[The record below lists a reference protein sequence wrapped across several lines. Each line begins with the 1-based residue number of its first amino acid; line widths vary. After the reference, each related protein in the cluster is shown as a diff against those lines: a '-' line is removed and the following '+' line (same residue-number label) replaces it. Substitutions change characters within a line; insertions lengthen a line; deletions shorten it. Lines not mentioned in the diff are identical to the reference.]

1 MPNGPGPRQ
10 RRATKIANRSHVT
23 PFDRLAQWNA
33 QIMNLGA
40 QGSIPSIV
48 GNDLQF
54 KKLTA
59 SDISGVMHKPAIED
73 LIMGQWDILFS
84 ANGNIGMTTG
94 AISGVSTLS
103 SSQNLQISSQTS
115 TLVTGGGFE
124 VQPVLGGEIKLQCAS
139 TGGVG
144 PIYIVWPNSTD
155 ANSYNITIGGNRTS
169 GSCQVNIMNNNYN
182 NSISSILQ
190 LGSGTLGS
198 NRISA
203 RQIDI
208 DAGTNGLQMGS
219 DAGVTIDAATN
230 FEIDAG
236 GILDLSG
243 NQIVIDAS
251 SMTNGVGVNISA
263 ANAITMDAAN
273 IDVEATTKLDLS
285 GTNITINSS
294 NGNIEVKAG
303 ATLDLSS
310 DNTKLNGTTTVD
322 ITGST
327 IDMRYDVSMNV
338 TQDISTNE
346 IWIKNIGG
354 SGYARQRENDS
365 GFGSSGWPSTNGNSQ
380 GNNTIVKIGRWVDY
394 GGLAAVNMW
403 TVPNISPWN
412 QMSNSNSVIQDGR
425 SLVGMN
431 LRSTYNYF
439 LKRFAQGNLQ
449 MGDFQVRQKSARFF
463 EQNETDTTA
472 NITTEGDIGF
482 VKISG
487 NTSNRSFVYY
497 GNNDI
502 ITMKNPMS
510 LSFSSRY
517 AYGTNAG
524 IALWR
529 LTDGSGGSLSLTSG
543 TSSTLGQ
550 FRFIKPAGGSNP
562 SLDGPVSWA
571 SDNVM
576 SPGSGCLPK
585 IAIDGGNMFHSR
597 NNIPQSGW
605 IVGFIVM
612 EGGNNITFESYQANT
627 SGATT
632 GTPGPFGTLSFDII
646 TGTISSSGVSS
657 TVLASDI
664 HFHTLNGGTRT
675 QRTMKTFQNAIR
687 YDNIT
692 TGLGIR
698 FKVTVSNPQNPQ
710 FGYNFVS
717 IKGNTL
723 LIELLVIEDVKL

>member
-1 MPNGPGPRQ
+1 MPTGPGPRQ

-23 PFDRLAQWNA
+23 PFDKLAQWNA

-48 GNDLQF
+48 GNSLEF
-54 KKLTA
+54 VKLTA
-59 SDISGVMHKPAIED
+59 ANIPGVMDNPATED

-84 ANGNIGMTTG
+84 ANGNIGMTNG

-103 SSQNLQISSQTS
+103 SSQNLQISSQTG
-115 TLVTGGGFE
+115 TLVTGGRFE
-124 VQPVLGGEIKLQCAS
+124 VQPILGAEIKLQCAS

-144 PIYIVWPNSTD
+144 PINIVWPDTLD
-155 ANSYNITIGGNRTS
+155 ANGYNITIGGNRTS

-182 NSISSILQ
+182 NSASFLQ

-219 DAGVTIDAATN
+219 DAGVTIDAATHI
-230 FEIDAG
+230 EIDAAG
-236 GILDLSG
+236 RLDLSG
-243 NQIVIDAS
+243 NQIFIDSDGA
-251 SMTNGVGVNISA
+251 GGVNVSSA
-263 ANAITMDAAN
+263 TDITMDAATV
-273 IDVEATTKLDLS
+273 DVEATTKLDLS
-285 GTNITINSS
+285 GTNMSINSS
-294 NGNIEVKAG
+294 NNLEVKAG

-310 DNTKLNGTTTVD
+310 DNSKLNGTTTLD
-322 ITGST
+322 ITGAT
-327 IDMRYDVSMNV
+327 INMRYDVSMNV

-346 IWIKNIGG
+346 IWITNIGG
-354 SGYARQRENDS
+354 SGYARQRENDA
-365 GFGSSGWPSTNGNSQ
+365 GFGSSGWPSSNGTTQ

-403 TVPNISPWN
+403 TLPNISPWN

-439 LKRFAQGNLQ
+439 LKREAQGNLQ

-463 EQNETDTTA
+463 DQTETWADT
-472 NITTEGDIGF
+472 NLTENGDIGF
-482 VKISG
+482 VEISAK
-487 NTSNRSFVYY
+487 SNNQSFVYY
-497 GNNDI
+497 GNSDV

-517 AYGTNAG
+517 AYGTDSGTVLWTLTAG
-524 IALWR
+524 
-529 LTDGSGGSLSLTSG
+529 SGSLSVTPG

-550 FRFIKPAGGSNP
+550 FRFIKPGSGSGSGGGS
-562 SLDGPVSWA
+562 VSWA
-571 SDNVM
+571 SDTVM
-576 SPGSGCLPK
+576 SPGSGFLPK
-585 IAIDGGNMFHSR
+585 ISLDGGGMIHSR

-612 EGGNNITFESYQANT
+612 EGGINTTFESYQASSPLDT
-627 SGATT
+627 SGTT
-632 GTPGPFGTLSFDII
+632 GNFGSLSFDII
-646 TGTISSSGVSS
+646 TGTIPSSGLSP
-657 TVLASDI
+657 TVVASNI

-675 QRTMKTFQNAIR
+675 QRTMKTFRNAIR
-687 YDNIT
+687 YNNIT

-698 FKVTVSNPQNPQ
+698 FKVTVNDPNNPTLN
-710 FGYNFVS
+710 NFVS

>member
-1 MPNGPGPRQ
+1 
-10 RRATKIANRSHVT
+10 
-23 PFDRLAQWNA
+23 
-33 QIMNLGA
+33 
-40 QGSIPSIV
+40 
-48 GNDLQF
+48 
-54 KKLTA
+54 
-59 SDISGVMHKPAIED
+59 
-73 LIMGQWDILFS
+73 
-84 ANGNIGMTTG
+84 MT
-94 AISGVSTLS
+94 L
-103 SSQNLQISSQTS
+103 
-115 TLVTGGGFE
+115 
-124 VQPVLGGEIKLQCAS
+124 
-139 TGGVG
+139 
-144 PIYIVWPNSTD
+144 NST
-155 ANSYNITIGGNRTS
+155 NNLE
-169 GSCQVNIMNNNYN
+169 VN
-182 NSISSILQ
+182 
-190 LGSGTLGS
+190 
-198 NRISA
+198 
-203 RQIDI
+203 
-208 DAGTNGLQMGS
+208 
-219 DAGVTIDAATN
+219 
-230 FEIDAG
+230 
-236 GILDLSG
+236 
-243 NQIVIDAS
+243 
-251 SMTNGVGVNISA
+251 
-263 ANAITMDAAN
+263 
-273 IDVEATTKLDLS
+273 
-285 GTNITINSS
+285 
-294 NGNIEVKAG
+294 AG
-303 ATLDLSS
+303 ATLDLSGNNITINS
-310 DNTKLNGTTTVD
+310 TNNLEVNAGDTLDLSSTNTKLNGTTTLD

-346 IWIKNIGG
+346 IWIKNTGG
-354 SGYARQRENDS
+354 SGYAKQRENDA

-403 TVPNISPWN
+403 TLPNTSPWN

-439 LKRFAQGNLQ
+439 LKREAQGNLQ
-449 MGDFQVRQKSARFF
+449 MGDFQVTQKSARFF
-463 EQNETDTTA
+463 DQNEAWADTNLT
-472 NITTEGDIGF
+472 NDGDIGF
-482 VKISG
+482 VEIS
-487 NTSNRSFVYY
+487 TKSNNQSFVYY
-497 GNNDI
+497 GNNDV

-529 LTDGSGGSLSLTSG
+529 LTDGSGGSLSLTPG

-550 FRFIKPAGGSNP
+550 LRFIKPAGGSNP

-585 IAIDGGNMFHSR
+585 IAGDGGNMYHSR

-612 EGGNNITFESYQANT
+612 EGGNNITFSSYQGSSSTDT
-627 SGATT
+627 SGTT
-632 GTPGPFGTLSFDII
+632 GIFGSLSFDII
-646 TGTISSSGVSS
+646 TGTISSGVST
-657 TVLASDI
+657 TVVASNI

-675 QRTMKTFQNAIR
+675 QRTMKTFRNAIR
-687 YDNIT
+687 YNNIT

-698 FKVTVSNPQNPQ
+698 FKVTVNDPQNPQ

>member
-1 MPNGPGPRQ
+1 
-10 RRATKIANRSHVT
+10 
-23 PFDRLAQWNA
+23 
-33 QIMNLGA
+33 
-40 QGSIPSIV
+40 
-48 GNDLQF
+48 
-54 KKLTA
+54 
-59 SDISGVMHKPAIED
+59 
-73 LIMGQWDILFS
+73 
-84 ANGNIGMTTG
+84 
-94 AISGVSTLS
+94 
-103 SSQNLQISSQTS
+103 
-115 TLVTGGGFE
+115 
-124 VQPVLGGEIKLQCAS
+124 
-139 TGGVG
+139 
-144 PIYIVWPNSTD
+144 
-155 ANSYNITIGGNRTS
+155 
-169 GSCQVNIMNNNYN
+169 
-182 NSISSILQ
+182 
-190 LGSGTLGS
+190 
-198 NRISA
+198 
-203 RQIDI
+203 
-208 DAGTNGLQMGS
+208 
-219 DAGVTIDAATN
+219 
-230 FEIDAG
+230 
-236 GILDLSG
+236 
-243 NQIVIDAS
+243 
-251 SMTNGVGVNISA
+251 
-263 ANAITMDAAN
+263 
-273 IDVEATTKLDLS
+273 
-285 GTNITINSS
+285 
-294 NGNIEVKAG
+294 
-303 ATLDLSS
+303 
-310 DNTKLNGTTTVD
+310 
-322 ITGST
+322 
-327 IDMRYDVSMNV
+327 
-338 TQDISTNE
+338 
-346 IWIKNIGG
+346 
-354 SGYARQRENDS
+354 
-365 GFGSSGWPSTNGNSQ
+365 
-380 GNNTIVKIGRWVDY
+380 
-394 GGLAAVNMW
+394 
-403 TVPNISPWN
+403 
-412 QMSNSNSVIQDGR
+412 
-425 SLVGMN
+425 MN

-449 MGDFQVRQKSARFF
+449 MGDFLVRQKSARFF
-463 EQNETDTTA
+463 EQNETDTSA

-487 NTSNRSFVYY
+487 NTSNQSFVYY

-529 LTDGSGGSLSLTSG
+529 LTDGSGGSLSLTPG

-585 IAIDGGNMFHSR
+585 IAVDGGGMLHSR

-612 EGGNNITFESYQANT
+612 EGGNNITFETYQANT

-632 GTPGPFGTLSFDII
+632 GAPGPFGTLSFDII

-698 FKVTVSNPQNPQ
+698 FKVTVLNPQNPQ
-710 FGYNFVS
+710 VGYNFVS

-723 LIELLVIEDVKL
+723 LIELLVIEDIKFII